1 MIIDQTRNAI
11 DSSIVEDTM
20 TAEMIRRHSYDCV
33 RDNRHTFPMPIVE
46 THGTLL
52 CFIDVPGLRWLR
64 GEPLGIGNSG
74 RELEVR
80 ITRPVGWQR
89 LNWPVGRAMA
99 REEIEPVE
107 I

>member
-1 MIIDQTRNAI
+1 MTVTDNSSAHLDDQTRNAI
-11 DSSIVEDTM
+11 DSPIVEHTM

-74 RELEVR
+74 SERSPNNNKAGGLANVELAC
-80 ITRPVGWQR
+80 W
-89 LNWPVGRAMA
+89 
-99 REEIEPVE
+99 
-107 I
+107 